1 MQRAT
6 TALRIFA
13 IAVTLLGVF
22 LCTKRMN
29 TIVVIDSAPTTMS
42 SVDQTTMATTTS
54 SSEES
59 STGSCAERTMRWV
72 VRRNASLVPAALDT
86 QSFGRSHGPRKN
98 VTVFIIGD
106 STTRY
111 MLEDFCNDSSLDN
124 ILSQR
129 HEPTLYSS
137 LALTG
142 NRMRDRGAFCRRGHA
157 ALGMIHIYGAALRG
171 PYPPFVG
178 DAIELSTERRV
189 SAGLELFQKDSG
201 RSAVDLV
208 VIATQLWD
216 LQQVCCRYAACK
228 PTIEEKAYSSWVFN
242 YTRHLDTLAAFVA
255 ERLPN
260 ASVAFQTTAPLSW
273 AADLQRAAN
282 EGMRNV
288 VLTSEPPPSTPQQLF
303 DLEFLARQP
312 EKECRCYEVRRK
324 SWENASTTHCRERC
338 HKWFVDGPVMR
349 DQTHANININ
359 NVMTRI
365 YFACASQRQ
374 SILTP

>member
-1 MQRAT
+1 MGARMQRAT
-6 TALRIFA
+6 TALRIVA
-13 IAVTLLGVF
+13 IAVLLLGVF
-22 LCTKRMN
+22 LCARSTVIGYWDS
-29 TIVVIDSAPTTMS
+29 IVLIDSAPM
-42 SVDQTTMATTTS
+42 TTS
-54 SSEES
+54 TT
-59 STGSCAERTMRWV
+59 TGSCAERTMRWV

-86 QSFGRSHGPRKN
+86 KSFGGSHRPRKN
-98 VTVFIIGD
+98 ITVFIIGD

-111 MLEDFCNDSSLDN
+111 MLEDFCNDSSLDS
-124 ILSQR
+124 ILSQH

-142 NRMRDRGAFCRRGHA
+142 NRLRDRGSFCRRGHV
-157 ALGMIHIYGAALRG
+157 ALGMIHVYGAALRG

-242 YTRHLDTLAAFVA
+242 YTRHLEALAAFVA

-282 EGMRNV
+282 EGMRKV
-288 VLTSEPPPSTPQQLF
+288 VRTHNSKQPRSKPQQLF

-324 SWENASTTHCRERC
+324 SWGNASTPYCRERC
-338 HKWFVDGPVMR
+338 NKWFVDGPVMR

-365 YFACASQRQ
+365 IFACDYSYYR
-374 SILTP
+374 